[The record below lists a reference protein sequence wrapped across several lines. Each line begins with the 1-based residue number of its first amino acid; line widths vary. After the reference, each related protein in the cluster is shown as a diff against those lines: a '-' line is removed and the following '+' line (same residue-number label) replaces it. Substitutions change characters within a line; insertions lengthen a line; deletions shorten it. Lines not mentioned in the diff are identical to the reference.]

1 MLAQKGHTNKHKR
14 QQKAKLLAMLI
25 ATPDE
30 ILPKGLETS
39 GFDHQLLAAKGEKRE
54 CLMQFRALYGLNP
67 VVSSNY
73 SHYGSG

>member
-39 GFDHQLLAAKGEKRE
+39 GFDHQLQQRVKRDT

-73 SHYGSG
+73 SH